1 MHQLW
6 IQRWLLLS
14 RLALLCRPS
23 RALYPYRWLPRA
35 YSSHRDGDVSVPQR
49 DESEATYALLVF
61 PDLDTYTVKSVPGE
75 RSDVMPSFRRLNSDE
90 VAAMRARRRGSVDL
104 TEYSE
109 FIRALQVGEGGEV
122 TLGQNEQKRTVKRRL
137 TRAARQ
143 MDKDVRY
150 RRSEG
155 NMIRFEVRS
164 LSGN

>member
-1 MHQLW
+1 M
-6 IQRWLLLS
+6 
-14 RLALLCRPS
+14 
-23 RALYPYRWLPRA
+23 
-35 YSSHRDGDVSVPQR
+35 PQ
-49 DESEATYALLVF
+49 
-61 PDLDTYTVKSVPGE
+61 
-75 RSDVMPSFRRLNSDE
+75 FRRLNADE

-104 TEYSE
+104 TEYSD
-109 FIRALQVGEGGEV
+109 FIKALQVGEGGEGGEV
-122 TLGQNEQKRTVKRRL
+122 TLASSEQKRTVKRRL